1 MSVALNGDSKELY
14 ISKDVLALVIINF
27 YID

>member
-1 MSVALNGDSKELY
+1 MSTALNPDSKELY
-14 ISKDVLALVIINF
+14 ISEDVLALVIINF